1 MAVKVV
7 SNNVR
12 KNFQV
17 TCPTCG
23 VEIQYADSDIRYH
36 RNFPEGYIVCPRC
49 HRNIAQA
56 ESKIISEEE
65 IVEPVRDHHK
75 RIRGYT
81 IAGKAFLIS
90 GSICM
95 GIGALFALL
104 AIILQDEEVYILIP
118 LIVYAVL
125 FFAIGIPL
133 FVLKFSLWNKKV
145 RQLKKLDGV
154 K

>member
-23 VEIQYADSDIRYH
+23 AEIQYADSDIRYH

-56 ESKIISEEE
+56 ESKVIFEEE
-65 IVEPVRDHHK
+65 IMEPVKDHHR
-75 RIRGYT
+75 RIRGYR
-81 IAGKAFLIS
+81 IAGKAFLIT
-90 GSICM
+90 
-95 GIGALFALL
+95 GIVCLALGGLFTLL
-104 AIILQDEEVYILIP
+104 AFIFWDEGYIYIP
-118 LIVYAVL
+118 LLIDGIL
-125 FFAIGIPL
+125 FLALGIPL
-133 FVLKFSLWNKKV
+133 FVLKFTLWNKKV

>member
-23 VEIQYADSDIRYH
+23 AEIQYADSDIRYH

-49 HRNIAQA
+49 HRNIAQG
-56 ESKIISEEE
+56 ESKVISEEE
-65 IVEPVRDHHK
+65 IMEPVKDHHR
-75 RIRGYT
+75 RIRGYR
-81 IAGKAFLIS
+81 IAGKAFLIT
-90 GSICM
+90 
-95 GIGALFALL
+95 GIVCLSLGGLFSLL
-104 AIILQDEEVYILIP
+104 AFIFWDEGYFYIP
-118 LIVYAVL
+118 LLIYGIL
-125 FFAIGIPL
+125 FLAIGIPL
-133 FVLKFSLWNKKV
+133 FVLKFALWNKKI